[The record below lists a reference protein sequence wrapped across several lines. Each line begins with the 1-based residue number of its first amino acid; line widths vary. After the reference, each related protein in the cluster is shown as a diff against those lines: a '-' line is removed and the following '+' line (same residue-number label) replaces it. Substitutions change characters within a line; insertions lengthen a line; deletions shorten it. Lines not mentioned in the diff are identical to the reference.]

1 MRPHAPRPITNAR
14 RGFTLAE
21 MIMATTML
29 GLFGAS
35 AITFYLRCVRSVTQT
50 AGRNDAQQNA
60 SYALNYLD
68 HDVRVAGTGL
78 VAGQPLLLEAR
89 GDAIAFN
96 GDLITTDTSATSS
109 GSYYD
114 PSIADTVAL
123 AWQASRAGSLPL
135 SSVAYP
141 DSTYYASGG
150 TSGPLANAETI
161 QFWVKP
167 DSSSPY
173 PNRYVLL
180 KRVNNNAPTV
190 VTSNIYLTSSSPP
203 VFQYWKANPN
213 QTPGGGNNVNALLP
227 VPSSALPLYHVLNDT
242 AQQNKL
248 NAIKEVRI
256 TITSAYRDP
265 RRGTDILRTV
275 NEQIAMPNA
284 SAAQI
289 NQCGGSPGAP
299 ASVTAI
305 PSSAGKDTVGLSWPN
320 SPDDGAGRNS
330 VRMYLIYRK
339 VHTDSIYVPMFSVTA
354 AGSAA
359 YTWSDTQVTLG
370 KAYDYSVAARDCT
383 PSLSSFVYA
392 TNVTPN

>member
-1 MRPHAPRPITNAR
+1 
-14 RGFTLAE
+14 

-35 AITFYLRCVRSVTQT
+35 AITFYLRSVRSVTQT

-68 HDVRVAGTGL
+68 HDVRIAGTGL
-78 VAGQPLLLEAR
+78 APGQPLLIEAT
-89 GDAIAFN
+89 GQAIAFN

-141 DSTYYASGG
+141 ESTYRANGSI
-150 TSGPLANAETI
+150 TGPLANAETI
-161 QFWVKP
+161 QFWVAK
-167 DSSSPY
+167 DSQSTL
-173 PNRYVLL
+173 PNRYKLW
-180 KRVNNNAPTV
+180 KRVNNNVPSV
-190 VTSNIYLTSSSPP
+190 VTSNIYLPTATSPI
-203 VFQYWKANPN
+203 FQYWQANPN
-213 QTPGGGNNVNALLP
+213 QITGSGNNVNALLP
-227 VPSSALPLYHVLNDT
+227 VASTMLPLYHVLNDT
-242 AQQNKL
+242 VQQNKL
-248 NAIKEVRI
+248 NTIKEVRI

-265 RRGTDILRTV
+265 QRGTDLLRTV
-275 NEQIAMPNA
+275 NQQISMPNA

-289 NQCGGSPGAP
+289 SQCGGSPGAP
-299 ASVTAI
+299 SGVTAV
-305 PSSAGKDTVGLSWPN
+305 PSTGGKDTVGLSWPN
-320 SPDDGAGRNS
+320 SPDDGAGRSS

-339 VHTDSIYVPMFSVTA
+339 LHTDSIYTPMFSVTA
-354 AGSAA
+354 AGSPT
-359 YTWSDTQVTLG
+359 YTYSDAGVTLG
-370 KAYDYSVAARDCT
+370 KAYDYGIAARDCT
-383 PSLSSFVYA
+383 PSLSPFVYA

>member
-1 MRPHAPRPITNAR
+1 MRPHAPRPLMNAR

-35 AITFYLRCVRSVTQT
+35 AITFYLRSVRSVTQT

-68 HDVRVAGTGL
+68 HDVRIAGTGL
-78 VAGQPLLLEAR
+78 APGQPLLLEAS
-89 GDAIAFN
+89 GQALAFN
-96 GDLITTDTSATSS
+96 GDLVTTDTSSTSS

-141 DSTYYASGG
+141 ESTYYASGG
-150 TSGPLANAETI
+150 SSGPLANAETI
-161 QFWVKP
+161 QFWVQP
-167 DSSSPY
+167 DSTSPY
-173 PNRYVLL
+173 PKRYLL
-180 KRVNNNAPTV
+180 MKRVNNNAPSIV
-190 VTSNIYLTSSSPP
+190 ASNIYLPTATSPI
-203 VFQYWKANPN
+203 FQYWQANPN

-227 VPSSALPLYHVLNDT
+227 VASTTLPLYHVLNDT

-248 NAIKEVRI
+248 NTIKEIRVS
-256 TITSAYRDP
+256 ITSAYHDP
-265 RRGTDILRTV
+265 QRNVDILRTV
-275 NEQIAMPNA
+275 NEQIPMPNA

-299 ASVTAI
+299 AHVTAT
-305 PSSAGKDTVGLSWPN
+305 PSTGGKDTVGLSWPN

-354 AGSAA
+354 AGSAN
-359 YTWSDTQVTLG
+359 YTWSDTQVILN